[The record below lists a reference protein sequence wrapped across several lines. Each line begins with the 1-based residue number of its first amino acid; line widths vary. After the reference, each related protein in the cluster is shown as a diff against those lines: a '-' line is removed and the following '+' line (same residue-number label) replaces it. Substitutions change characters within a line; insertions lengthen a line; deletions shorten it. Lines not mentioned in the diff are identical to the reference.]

1 MFELYKNY
9 KNDFFNNT
17 IKHLNITGLSL
28 KRVEKLGCIHEAYQ
42 DIELLSY
49 LLYDYEIEF
58 LKKNLNNNNIEL
70 NYITYQLEKLLILIK
85 VNGALRV
92 NDYIKKDIIKGIEY
106 YDTCKVEIDN
116 TKYLIYFALGIIRTK
131 GIVLKSYLR
140 QAFKDCFHLSDI
152 QIEDVLLLMNEH
164 PLLNR
169 FVKPKKLKSKLY
181 YCLFEFLDDDFE
193 ILNYESKNTEINSL
207 SLINIGKYYLDTESN
222 EYLEAINNLNNAIYL
237 SRCDRAL
244 LIYLSGFA
252 KFKYYNTHHLIDN
265 NTKKLLDLDTN
276 TDILDYLELLPSYY
290 PCGKKSVFIDSSK
303 VRGMFKAYIAYLYFN
318 YKKDYMAD
326 SNTIQSVDEKH
337 LLSLVHNHEADIEKI
352 RENKPRDYYV
362 YKFLSDKIV
371 LLDIELKKLVYMKTN
386 IYSLILNTYSTG
398 RVVNQNLIDV
408 DGDLTPIINNS
419 ISFID
424 DEKKVEYDSICEKLM
439 KN

>member
-1 MFELYKNY
+1 MFELYKPY
-9 KNDFFNNT
+9 KNDFLNDV

-28 KRVEKLGCIHEAYQ
+28 KRAEKIESIHEEYQ
-42 DIELLSY
+42 DLELLSY

-58 LKKNLNNNNIEL
+58 LKKNINNKNIEL
-70 NYITYQLEKLLILIK
+70 NYITYQLEKLLIIVDEDK
-85 VNGALRV
+85 HLRV
-92 NDYIKKDIIKGIEY
+92 NDYIKEDIIKGLEY
-106 YDTCKVEIDN
+106 YDSCKVEIDN
-116 TKYLIYFALGIIRTK
+116 TKYLIYFALGVIRTK
-131 GIVLKSYLR
+131 GVVSNSYLR

-152 QIEDVLLLMNEH
+152 QIDDVLYLMTEH
-164 PLLNR
+164 PLFNR
-169 FVKPKKLKSKLY
+169 FVKTKKIKSKLY
-181 YCLFEFLDDDFE
+181 YCLFEFFDDDFE
-193 ILNYESKNTEINSL
+193 ILNYESKDSEINSL
-207 SLINIGKYYLDTESN
+207 SLINIGKYYLDTESD

-252 KFKYYNTHHLIDN
+252 KFEYYNTHHIIDK
-265 NTKKLLDLDTN
+265 NTKNLLDLDTN
-276 TDILDYLELLPSYY
+276 TDILDYLELLPSFY

-318 YKKDYMAD
+318 YKKEYLAD
-326 SNTIQSVDEKH
+326 SNTIQSIDEKH
-337 LLSLVHNHEADIEKI
+337 LLSLVHNHEKDIEKI
-352 RENKPRDYYV
+352 RQNKPKDYYV

-371 LLDIELKKLVYMKTN
+371 LLDIELKKLVYIKTN

-398 RVVNQNLIDV
+398 RVVNQNLVDV

-424 DEKKVEYDSICEKLM
+424 DEKKKEYDSICEKLM

>member
-1 MFELYKNY
+1 MFELYKPY
-9 KNDFFNNT
+9 KNDFLNDV

-28 KRVEKLGCIHEAYQ
+28 KRAEKIESIHEEYQ
-42 DIELLSY
+42 DLELISY

-58 LKKNLNNNNIEL
+58 LKKNINNKNIEL
-70 NYITYQLEKLLILIK
+70 NYITYQLEKLLIIVDEDK
-85 VNGALRV
+85 HLRV
-92 NDYIKKDIIKGIEY
+92 NDYIKEDIIKGLEY
-106 YDTCKVEIDN
+106 YDSCKVEIDN
-116 TKYLIYFALGIIRTK
+116 TKYLIYFALGVIRTK
-131 GIVLKSYLR
+131 GVVLKSYLR

-152 QIEDVLLLMNEH
+152 QIDDVLYLMTEH
-164 PLLNR
+164 PLFNR
-169 FVKPKKLKSKLY
+169 FVKTKKIKSKLY

-193 ILNYESKNTEINSL
+193 ILNYESKDSEINSL
-207 SLINIGKYYLDTESN
+207 NLINIGKYYLDTESS

-252 KFKYYNTHHLIDN
+252 KFEYYNTYHIIDK

-276 TDILDYLELLPSYY
+276 TDILDYLELLPSFY

-303 VRGMFKAYIAYLYFN
+303 VRGMFKAYVAYLYFN
-318 YKKDYMAD
+318 YKKEYLAD
-326 SNTIQSVDEKH
+326 SNTIQSIDEKH
-337 LLSLVHNHEADIEKI
+337 LLSLVHNHEKDIEKI
-352 RENKPRDYYV
+352 RQNKPKDYYV

-398 RVVNQNLIDV
+398 RVVNQNLVDV

-424 DEKKVEYDSICEKLM
+424 DEKKKEYDSICEKLM